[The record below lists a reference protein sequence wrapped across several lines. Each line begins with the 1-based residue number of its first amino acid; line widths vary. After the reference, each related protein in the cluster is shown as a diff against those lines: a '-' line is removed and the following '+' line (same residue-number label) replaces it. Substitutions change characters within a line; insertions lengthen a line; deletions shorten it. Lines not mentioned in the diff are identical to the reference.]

1 MTCQYNFSAGPS
13 MIPRA
18 VLNQAQEE
26 LLDWHGTGMS
36 VMEMSHRSKQ
46 YLPIIEEAEAGLRDL
61 LSIPKNYKVL
71 FLQGGAITQNFMV
84 PMNLL
89 ANRSA
94 SYVASGYWS
103 KRTYTDAQ
111 VFRPQGIGQKEPI
124 PTHKSSAISI
134 WLLHQNLLT
143 IRKLLI

>member
-1 MTCQYNFSAGPS
+1 

-71 FLQGGAITQNFMV
+71 PSTQRLFLQDN
-84 PMNLL
+84 
-89 ANRSA
+89 
-94 SYVASGYWS
+94 
-103 KRTYTDAQ
+103 
-111 VFRPQGIGQKEPI
+111 
-124 PTHKSSAISI
+124 H
-134 WLLHQNLLT
+134 
-143 IRKLLI
+143 

>member
-61 LSIPKNYKVL
+61 LGIPKNYKVL

-89 ANRSA
+89 A
-94 SYVASGYWS
+94 
-103 KRTYTDAQ
+103 
-111 VFRPQGIGQKEPI
+111 
-124 PTHKSSAISI
+124 
-134 WLLHQNLLT
+134 
-143 IRKLLI
+143 